1 MDYKVGSIYHGFILN
16 KEEEIKEV
24 NSIVRIFEHEKT
36 GARLLHMENDDSNKV
51 FSIGFKTPP
60 SDSTGVMHILEHSVL
75 CGSKKFPTKEP
86 FVELVK
92 GSLNTFL
99 NAMTFSDKTVY
110 PIASKN
116 EKDFFNLMDVYLDAV
131 FNHNIYNT
139 KEILMQEGW
148 HHHLENKE
156 DELSYKG
163 VVYNEMQG
171 AFSSPDG
178 VLVRKIQETLF
189 PDNTYSNESG
199 GDPKYIPDLTYEQ
212 FIDTHKKYYHPSNS
226 YIFLYGDGNLDKML
240 EFINDNYLVNYN
252 KKEIESDIKLQE
264 PYDDIKDV
272 ISSYSLA
279 EDDDETEKTY
289 HAFNFVTGKSTDEEL
304 YIALDIIE
312 YILLEAEGAPLKKAI
327 LDAGIGK
334 DVFGMVDKGILQ
346 PYLSIIVK
354 NSEVNKKEE
363 FKKVVFDTLSNLVKN
378 GIDKELIE
386 GCINTF
392 EFRLREAD
400 TGTDPKGLIYY
411 LNAMDSWLYGGDPL
425 MHIKYEKTLQK
436 IKESLTTNY
445 FEELIDKYILNNT
458 HASLLTL
465 KPEKGLAHREE
476 IELQE
481 KLANYK
487 ASLTENEV
495 EELVK
500 ETKDLLLRQNTP
512 DSQEALETIPMLSL
526 SDIDKNVEDLPVQE
540 INHDGIQILHHN
552 TFTSN
557 IAYLNFMF
565 YAKCVEEEYIPYF
578 SLLGSLLGKVDTKNY
593 SYKDLAKKILMDTG
607 DLYFKNDVYSN
618 DKDINKYYP
627 FLEAR
632 IKVMDDKVSNSLD
645 IVSEIIEN
653 SLYED
658 KNRIREIIREI
669 ISRIEMSFIDR
680 GHQVAISRLI
690 SYFSPISYYSDKI
703 NGYNYY
709 RFLKEIES
717 NFDNCIDEVKS
728 KLYKIQNMIFNK
740 ANLTVTIT
748 GEDKELNILK
758 SNLNKIVPILSTD
771 QLQNKEYSF
780 VEERKN
786 EGLLTP
792 SNVQFV
798 AKGYNFRK
806 LGYNYSGNMLVLQ
819 TILGYDYLWN
829 KVRVQGGA
837 YGGFANLARSGNM
850 AFASYRD
857 PNLKETLNIYD
868 KAYEF
873 VENVKISNRDMTKYI
888 IGTISNLDM
897 PLTPFMKGEKAIN
910 MYIRGITK
918 EDRQKERNEV
928 LSTTNSDINSYSK
941 LIEDVM
947 KENYIAV
954 GGNDKKIKDN
964 KDLFNN
970 LVNVFNLGK

>member
-1 MDYKVGSIYHGFILN
+1 
-16 KEEEIKEV
+16 
-24 NSIVRIFEHEKT
+24 
-36 GARLLHMENDDSNKV
+36 
-51 FSIGFKTPP
+51 
-60 SDSTGVMHILEHSVL
+60 
-75 CGSKKFPTKEP
+75 
-86 FVELVK
+86 
-92 GSLNTFL
+92 
-99 NAMTFSDKTVY
+99 
-110 PIASKN
+110 
-116 EKDFFNLMDVYLDAV
+116 
-131 FNHNIYNT
+131 
-139 KEILMQEGW
+139 
-148 HHHLENKE
+148 
-156 DELSYKG
+156 
-163 VVYNEMQG
+163 
-171 AFSSPDG
+171 
-178 VLVRKIQETLF
+178 
-189 PDNTYSNESG
+189 
-199 GDPKYIPDLTYEQ
+199 
-212 FIDTHKKYYHPSNS
+212 
-226 YIFLYGDGNLDKML
+226 ML

-565 YAKCVEEEYIPYF
+565 YAKCVEEEDIPYF

-645 IVSEIIEN
+645 IVSEVIEN

-954 GGNDKKIKDN
+954 VGNDKKIKDN

-970 LVNVFNLGK
+970 LVNVFN

>member
-1 MDYKVGSIYHGFILN
+1 
-16 KEEEIKEV
+16 
-24 NSIVRIFEHEKT
+24 
-36 GARLLHMENDDSNKV
+36 
-51 FSIGFKTPP
+51 
-60 SDSTGVMHILEHSVL
+60 
-75 CGSKKFPTKEP
+75 
-86 FVELVK
+86 
-92 GSLNTFL
+92 
-99 NAMTFSDKTVY
+99 
-110 PIASKN
+110 
-116 EKDFFNLMDVYLDAV
+116 
-131 FNHNIYNT
+131 
-139 KEILMQEGW
+139 
-148 HHHLENKE
+148 
-156 DELSYKG
+156 
-163 VVYNEMQG
+163 
-171 AFSSPDG
+171 
-178 VLVRKIQETLF
+178 
-189 PDNTYSNESG
+189 
-199 GDPKYIPDLTYEQ
+199 
-212 FIDTHKKYYHPSNS
+212 
-226 YIFLYGDGNLDKML
+226 ML
-240 EFINDNYLVNYN
+240 EFKNDNYLVNNN
-252 KKEIESDIKLQE
+252 KKEIDSHIKLQK
-264 PYDDIKDV
+264 PYSNIKDV

-565 YAKCVEEEYIPYF
+565 YAKCVEEEDIPYF

-645 IVSEIIEN
+645 IVSEVIEN

-758 SNLNKIVPILSTD
+758 SNLNKIVPILSTE

-829 KVRVQGGA
+829 KV
-837 YGGFANLARSGNM
+837 
-850 AFASYRD
+850 
-857 PNLKETLNIYD
+857 
-868 KAYEF
+868 
-873 VENVKISNRDMTKYI
+873 
-888 IGTISNLDM
+888 
-897 PLTPFMKGEKAIN
+897 
-910 MYIRGITK
+910 
-918 EDRQKERNEV
+918 
-928 LSTTNSDINSYSK
+928 
-941 LIEDVM
+941 
-947 KENYIAV
+947 
-954 GGNDKKIKDN
+954 
-964 KDLFNN
+964 
-970 LVNVFNLGK
+970 

>member
-1 MDYKVGSIYHGFILN
+1 MDYKIGSIYHGFILN

-131 FNHNIYNT
+131 FNPNIYNT

-252 KKEIESDIKLQE
+252 KKEIDSHIKLQK
-264 PYDDIKDV
+264 PYSNIKDV

-565 YAKCVEEEYIPYF
+565 YAKCVEEEDIPYF

-645 IVSEIIEN
+645 IVSEVIEN

-947 KENYIAV
+947 KQDYISV
-954 GGNDKKIKDN
+954 VGNDKKIKDN

-970 LVNVFNLGK
+970 LVNVFN

>member
-131 FNHNIYNT
+131 FNPNIYNT

-252 KKEIESDIKLQE
+252 KKEIDSHIKLQK
-264 PYDDIKDV
+264 PYSNIKDV

-354 NSEVNKKEE
+354 NSEVDKKEE

-378 GIDKELIE
+378 GIDKELIQ

-565 YAKCVEEEYIPYF
+565 YAKCVEEEDIPYF

-645 IVSEIIEN
+645 IVSEVIEN

-728 KLYKIQNMIFNK
+728 KLYKIQKMIFNK

-758 SNLNKIVPILSTD
+758 SNLNKIVPILSTE
-771 QLQNKEYSF
+771 QLQNKEYNF

-947 KENYIAV
+947 KQDYISV
-954 GGNDKKIKDN
+954 VGNDKKIKDN

-970 LVNVFNLGK
+970 LVNVFN

>member
-16 KEEEIKEV
+16 KEEEIKEI

-110 PIASKN
+110 PIASQN

-131 FNHNIYNT
+131 FNPNIYNT

-148 HHHLENKE
+148 HYHLENKE
-156 DELSYKG
+156 DELTYKG

-178 VLVRKIQETLF
+178 VLMRKIQETLF
-189 PDNTYSNESG
+189 PDNTYCNESG
-199 GDPKYIPDLTYEQ
+199 GDPKYIPELTYEQ

-226 YIFLYGDGNLDKML
+226 YIFLYGDGNLDNML
-240 EFINDNYLVNYN
+240 KFINDNYLINYD
-252 KKEIESDIKLQE
+252 KKDIDANIEPQKPYNSIKE
-264 PYDDIKDV
+264 V

-279 EDDDETEKTY
+279 EDDDENEKTY
-289 HAFNFVTGKSTDEEL
+289 HALNFVTGKSTDEEL

-327 LDAGIGK
+327 LDAKIGK

-346 PYLSIIVK
+346 PYISIIVK
-354 NSEVNKKEE
+354 NSEASKKEE
-363 FKKVVFDTLSNLVKN
+363 FKKVVFDTLKGLVKN

-425 MHIKYEKTLQK
+425 MHIRYEKTLDK
-436 IKESLTTNY
+436 IKKSLTTNY
-445 FEELIDKYILNNT
+445 FENLIEKYILNNN

-465 KPEKGLAHREE
+465 KPEKGLADKEE
-476 IELQE
+476 YELKE

-487 ASLTENEV
+487 SSLNENQV

-500 ETKDLLLRQNTP
+500 ETKDLLIRQNTP
-512 DSQEALETIPMLSL
+512 DSQEVLETIPMLSL
-526 SDIDKNVEDLPVQE
+526 SDIDKNVEDLAVEE
-540 INHDGIQILHHN
+540 IKYDGIELLHHK

-565 YAKCVEEEYIPYF
+565 FAKCIEEEDIPYF

-593 SYKDLAKKILMDTG
+593 SYRDLAKKILMNTG
-607 DLYFKNDVYSN
+607 DVYFKNDVYGN

-632 IKVMDDKVSNSLD
+632 VKVMNDKIPNALE
-645 IVSEIIEN
+645 IISEIIEN
-653 SLYED
+653 SVYED
-658 KNRIREIIREI
+658 DNRIIEIIREI

-680 GHQVAISRLI
+680 GHQVAISRLT
-690 SYFSPISYYSDKI
+690 SYFSPISWYADQI

-709 RFLKEIES
+709 RFLKDIEK
-717 NFDNCIDEVKS
+717 NFDNRISEVKA
-728 KLYKIQNMIFNK
+728 KLSKIQKLIFNK
-740 ANLTVTIT
+740 SNLTVSIT
-748 GEDKELNILK
+748 GADKELSILK
-758 SNLNKIVPILSTD
+758 ENLSKISTVLSSE
-771 QLQNKEYSF
+771 QLDNKEYKF

-868 KAYEF
+868 EAYDF

-888 IGTISNLDM
+888 IGTISNLDI

-918 EDRQKERNEV
+918 EDRQKERDEV
-928 LSTTNSDINSYSK
+928 LSTSNDDINSYSK
-941 LIEDVM
+941 LINDVM
-947 KENYIAV
+947 KKDYIAV
-954 GGNDKKIKDN
+954 VGNDKKIKDN
-964 KDLFNN
+964 KSLFNN
-970 LVNVFNLGK
+970 LVNVFN

>member
-1 MDYKVGSIYHGFILN
+1 
-16 KEEEIKEV
+16 
-24 NSIVRIFEHEKT
+24 
-36 GARLLHMENDDSNKV
+36 
-51 FSIGFKTPP
+51 
-60 SDSTGVMHILEHSVL
+60 
-75 CGSKKFPTKEP
+75 
-86 FVELVK
+86 
-92 GSLNTFL
+92 
-99 NAMTFSDKTVY
+99 
-110 PIASKN
+110 
-116 EKDFFNLMDVYLDAV
+116 
-131 FNHNIYNT
+131 
-139 KEILMQEGW
+139 MQ
-148 HHHLENKE
+148 
-156 DELSYKG
+156 S
-163 VVYNEMQG
+163 
-171 AFSSPDG
+171 
-178 VLVRKIQETLF
+178 
-189 PDNTYSNESG
+189 
-199 GDPKYIPDLTYEQ
+199 
-212 FIDTHKKYYHPSNS
+212 
-226 YIFLYGDGNLDKML
+226 
-240 EFINDNYLVNYN
+240 
-252 KKEIESDIKLQE
+252 
-264 PYDDIKDV
+264 
-272 ISSYSLA
+272 
-279 EDDDETEKTY
+279 
-289 HAFNFVTGKSTDEEL
+289 
-304 YIALDIIE
+304 ALI
-312 YILLEAEGAPLKKAI
+312 
-327 LDAGIGK
+327 
-334 DVFGMVDKGILQ
+334 
-346 PYLSIIVK
+346 
-354 NSEVNKKEE
+354 
-363 FKKVVFDTLSNLVKN
+363 
-378 GIDKELIE
+378 
-386 GCINTF
+386 
-392 EFRLREAD
+392 
-400 TGTDPKGLIYY
+400 
-411 LNAMDSWLYGGDPL
+411 
-425 MHIKYEKTLQK
+425 
-436 IKESLTTNY
+436 
-445 FEELIDKYILNNT
+445 
-458 HASLLTL
+458 
-465 KPEKGLAHREE
+465 
-476 IELQE
+476 
-481 KLANYK
+481 
-487 ASLTENEV
+487 
-495 EELVK
+495 
-500 ETKDLLLRQNTP
+500 
-512 DSQEALETIPMLSL
+512 
-526 SDIDKNVEDLPVQE
+526 
-540 INHDGIQILHHN
+540 
-552 TFTSN
+552 
-557 IAYLNFMF
+557 
-565 YAKCVEEEYIPYF
+565 
-578 SLLGSLLGKVDTKNY
+578 
-593 SYKDLAKKILMDTG
+593 KKILMDTG

-758 SNLNKIVPILSTD
+758 SNLNKIVLILSTD

-786 EGLLTP
+786 EGLLTT

-947 KENYIAV
+947 KQDYISV
-954 GGNDKKIKDN
+954 VGNDKKIKDN

-970 LVNVFNLGK
+970 LVNVFN

>member
-131 FNHNIYNT
+131 FNPNIYNT

-252 KKEIESDIKLQE
+252 KKEIDSHIKLQK
-264 PYDDIKDV
+264 PYSNIKDV

-565 YAKCVEEEYIPYF
+565 YAKCVEEEDIPYF

-645 IVSEIIEN
+645 IVSEVIEN

-954 GGNDKKIKDN
+954 VGNDKKIKDN

-970 LVNVFNLGK
+970 LVNVFN

>member
-16 KEEEIKEV
+16 KEEQIKEV

-131 FNHNIYNT
+131 FNPNIYNT

-156 DELSYKG
+156 DELTYKG

-565 YAKCVEEEYIPYF
+565 YAKCVEEEDIPYF

-690 SYFSPISYYSDKI
+690 SYFSPISCYSDKI

-717 NFDNCIDEVKS
+717 NFDSCIDEVKS

-758 SNLNKIVPILSTD
+758 SNLNKIVPILSTE

-947 KENYIAV
+947 KQDYISV
-954 GGNDKKIKDN
+954 VGNDKKIKDN

-970 LVNVFNLGK
+970 LVNVFN

>member
-16 KEEEIKEV
+16 KEEEISEV
-24 NSIVRIFEHEKT
+24 NSKVRIFEHEKT
-36 GARLLHMENDDSNKV
+36 GAKLLHMENDDTNKV

-60 SDSTGVMHILEHSVL
+60 TDSTGVMHILEHSVL

-131 FNHNIYNT
+131 FYPNIYNT

-156 DELSYKG
+156 DELTYKG

-178 VLVRKIQETLF
+178 VLMRKIQETLF

-199 GDPKYIPDLTYEQ
+199 GDPKYIPELTYEQ
-212 FIDTHKKYYHPSNS
+212 FIETHKKYYHPSNS

-240 EFINDNYLVNYN
+240 KFINDNYLVNFD
-252 KKEIESDIKLQE
+252 KKDIDANIEPQAPYSSIKE
-264 PYDDIKDV
+264 V
-272 ISSYSLA
+272 NSSYSVA
-279 EDDDETEKTY
+279 QDDETNEKTF
-289 HAFNFVTGKSTDEEL
+289 HALNFVIGKSTDDEL
-304 YIALDIIE
+304 YLALDIIE

-327 LDAGIGK
+327 LDAQIGK

-346 PYLSIIVK
+346 PYLSIVVK
-354 NSEVNKKEE
+354 NSEENKKEQ
-363 FKKVVFDTLSNLVKN
+363 FKKIVFDTLKELVNK

-425 MHIKYEKTLQK
+425 MHIRYEKTLEK
-436 IKESLTTNY
+436 IKQSLRSNY
-445 FEELIDKYILNNT
+445 FEKLIEKYILNNN

-465 KPEKGLAHREE
+465 TPEKGLSDKEKEE
-476 IELQE
+476 LKQ

-487 ASLTENEV
+487 ANLSEV
-495 EELVK
+495 QVDELVK
-500 ETKDLLLRQNTP
+500 ETNNLLLRQNTP
-512 DSQEALETIPMLSL
+512 DSQEVLETIPMLSL
-526 SDIDKNVEDLPVQE
+526 SDIDKNVEELSVKE
-540 INHDGIQILHHN
+540 IKHEGIELLHYK

-565 YAKCVEEEYIPYF
+565 YAKCIDEEDIPYL

-593 SYKDLAKKILMDTG
+593 SYNELAKKILMNTG
-607 DLYFKNDVYSN
+607 DVYFKNDAYPN

-627 FLEAR
+627 FLEAHA
-632 IKVMDDKVSNSLD
+632 KVMDDKLPQALE
-645 IVSEIIEN
+645 IISEIIQN
-653 SLYED
+653 SVFED
-658 KNRIREIIREI
+658 EKRIRERIREI

-680 GHQVAISRLI
+680 GHQVAIGRLT
-690 SYFSPISYYSDKI
+690 SYFSPIAWYVDKI

-709 RFLKEIES
+709 RFLKDIEK
-717 NFDNCIDEVKS
+717 NFDNRIADVKL
-728 KLYKIQNMIFNK
+728 KLSSIQKLIFNK
-740 ANLTVTIT
+740 GNMTVAIT
-748 GEDKELNILK
+748 GEDKELDILK
-758 SNLNKIVPILSTD
+758 ENLNKIVPALSTEV
-771 QLQNKEYSF
+771 LSNKEYNF
-780 VEERKN
+780 VEEQKN

-798 AKGYNFRK
+798 AKGYNFKK

-837 YGGFANLARSGNM
+837 YGGFANLTRSGSV

-857 PNLKETLNIYD
+857 PNLKETLKTYD
-868 KAYEF
+868 EAYEF
-873 VENVKISNRDMTKYI
+873 VEKVQISDRDMTKYI
-888 IGTISNLDM
+888 IGTISNLDT
-897 PLTPFMKGEKAIN
+897 PLTPFMKGEKAVN
-910 MYIRGITK
+910 LYIRGITK
-918 EDRQKERNEV
+918 EDRQKERDEV
-928 LSTTNSDINSYSK
+928 LSTTNSNINSYSK
-941 LIEDVM
+941 LINDVM
-947 KENYIAV
+947 KLNYLTV
-954 GGNDKKIKDN
+954 VGNDKKIKDN

-970 LVNVFNLGK
+970 LVSM

>member
-131 FNHNIYNT
+131 FNPNIYNT

-252 KKEIESDIKLQE
+252 KKEIDSHIKLQK
-264 PYDDIKDV
+264 PYSNIKDV

-354 NSEVNKKEE
+354 NSEVNKKVE

-565 YAKCVEEEYIPYF
+565 YAKCVEEEDIPYF

-728 KLYKIQNMIFNK
+728 KLYKIQKMIFNK

-954 GGNDKKIKDN
+954 VGNDKKIKDN

-970 LVNVFNLGK
+970 LVNVFN

>member
-131 FNHNIYNT
+131 FNPNIYNT

-378 GIDKELIE
+378 GIDKELIQ

-565 YAKCVEEEYIPYF
+565 YAKCVEEEDIPYF

-758 SNLNKIVPILSTD
+758 SNLNKIVPILSTE

-947 KENYIAV
+947 KQDYISV
-954 GGNDKKIKDN
+954 VGNDKKIKDN

-970 LVNVFNLGK
+970 LVNVFN

>member
-131 FNHNIYNT
+131 FNPNIYNT

-252 KKEIESDIKLQE
+252 KKEIDSDIKLQK

-279 EDDDETEKTY
+279 KDDDETEKTY

-476 IELQE
+476 IELKE

-565 YAKCVEEEYIPYF
+565 YAKCVEEEDIPYF

-645 IVSEIIEN
+645 IVSEVIEN

-758 SNLNKIVPILSTD
+758 SNLNKILQVLSTE

-947 KENYIAV
+947 KQDYISV
-954 GGNDKKIKDN
+954 VGNDKKIKDN

-970 LVNVFNLGK
+970 LVNVFN

>member
-99 NAMTFSDKTVY
+99 KAMTFSDKTVY

-131 FNHNIYNT
+131 FNPNIYNT

-252 KKEIESDIKLQE
+252 KKEIDSHIKLQK
-264 PYDDIKDV
+264 PYSNIKDV

-565 YAKCVEEEYIPYF
+565 YAKCVEEEDIPYF

-645 IVSEIIEN
+645 IVSEVIEN

-954 GGNDKKIKDN
+954 VGNDKKIKDN

-970 LVNVFNLGK
+970 LVNVFN

>member
-131 FNHNIYNT
+131 FNPNIYNT

-279 EDDDETEKTY
+279 EDDNETEKTY

-378 GIDKELIE
+378 GIDKELIQ

-565 YAKCVEEEYIPYF
+565 YAKCVEEEDIPYF

-645 IVSEIIEN
+645 IVSEVIEN

-709 RFLKEIES
+709 RFLKDIES

-728 KLYKIQNMIFNK
+728 KLYKIQKMIFNK

-918 EDRQKERNEV
+918 EDRQQERNEV

-954 GGNDKKIKDN
+954 VGNDKKIKDN
-964 KDLFNN
+964 KELFNN
-970 LVNVFNLGK
+970 LVNVFN

>member
-131 FNHNIYNT
+131 FNPNIYNT

-565 YAKCVEEEYIPYF
+565 YAKCVEEEDIPYF

-728 KLYKIQNMIFNK
+728 KLYKIQKMIFNK

-758 SNLNKIVPILSTD
+758 SNLNKILQVLSTE

-947 KENYIAV
+947 KQDYISV
-954 GGNDKKIKDN
+954 VGNDKKIKDN

-970 LVNVFNLGK
+970 LVNVFN